1 MILGFERF
9 DVTAQLAETD
19 TISVGGYLT
28 LPERKFAAD
37 YPTNIRRL
45 RETGRASLGQTE
57 KNSLRSAVGTVI
69 TDRPPPRSV
78 RAEFPHTAPTLG
90 E

>member
-57 KNSLRSAVGTVI
+57 RPSPSTAAPNIVGMSLAIKGPETMTS
-69 TDRPPPRSV
+69 
-78 RAEFPHTAPTLG
+78 TASLPLT
-90 E
+90 